1 MPDDLVD
8 DVAQKRESL
17 ENIIQ
22 REQDLKDEKDLE
34 HLQQSAV
41 AELAELTELI
51 RRAPNK
57 DTIYSALRHIR
68 SAKSVA
74 QGLSIIG
81 NDHQYLQTRSFPSNK
96 LHEKQKRF
104 FSTRKKMKLERP
116 RVTLS
121 EATRQELEDV
131 EPHVCAFCLKE
142 DPRNCAKDSPDLVD
156 WIECGECHVWVHTV
170 CDCVED
176 CTNYVCSMCR
186 V

>member
-1 MPDDLVD
+1 M
-8 DVAQKRESL
+8 K
-17 ENIIQ
+17 N
-22 REQDLKDEKDLE
+22 LE

-41 AELAELTELI
+41 AKLAELTELI
-51 RRAPNK
+51 QQAPNK

-104 FSTRKKMKLERP
+104 FSTRKKTKLERP

-121 EATRQELEDV
+121 EGTRQELKDV
-131 EPHVCAFCLKE
+131 EPRVCAFCLRE
-142 DPRNCAKDSPDLVD
+142 DPPNCAKDSPDLVD
-156 WIECGECHVWVHTV
+156 WIECGVPRVGSHCVTV
-170 CDCVED
+170 
-176 CTNYVCSMCR
+176 
-186 V
+186 